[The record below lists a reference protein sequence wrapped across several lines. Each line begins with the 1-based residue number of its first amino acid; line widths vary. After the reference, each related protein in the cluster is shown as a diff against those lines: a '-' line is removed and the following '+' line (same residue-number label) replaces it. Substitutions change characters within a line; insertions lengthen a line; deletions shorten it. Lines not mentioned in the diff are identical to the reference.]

1 MKNFQQ
7 KRLTGKILRYRC
19 GMAGWSLALVCFC
32 IILFGNVQMVS
43 AQTRNVTIDVVDTPI
58 GKVFDELSKQTRYKI
73 FYSDNVIDSKQK
85 VSVNFVNK
93 PLKEALNKLLE
104 GTGVGFEIK
113 SKKVLLFKIKEA
125 SSGPDSKKES
135 NIVISGSVTDE
146 NGEPIIGATITSEKT
161 LKGTITD
168 LDGKFSL
175 EIPENTNLAISY
187 VGYRNQIVKGYSNMI
202 IRLQEDSRM
211 LDEVVVVGYGTQRK
225 GNLTGA
231 VSSVKADKLTIA
243 PVATA
248 SNTLVGQLPGLIATQ
263 SSGQPG
269 SDSATLNVRG
279 FGSALIIVDGI
290 EASLDNID
298 ANQIESISI
307 LKDGAASIYG
317 ARAGNGVILITTK
330 RGTDQK
336 PTITLNTAFTW
347 QGVTKMLKPASSGQ
361 RAEMEREAWLQSGQ
375 PEASAPFT
383 EDQIQKYYDGTDPLF
398 PNTNW
403 YKELIRD
410 WAPEQQHNIS
420 IRGGND
426 RLKFYGFFGYLNQE
440 TMIKKNGGNY
450 ERFNLQSNID
460 AKILD
465 NLTLRLDLA
474 YSQEQRNYTTRS
486 MGVGGSIWQDYW
498 NTLPYYP
505 ATLPDPDKIP
515 YAFGAGVGGLHVS
528 SNRDIS
534 GYDDARVCVEQ
545 LHWNISLSQ

>member
-1 MKNFQQ
+1 MLGDICI
-7 KRLTGKILRYRC
+7 RLLFCHISPFSVFSCPGTIPLC
-19 GMAGWSLALVCFC
+19 GVKCFLPSITVPLC
-32 IILFGNVQMVS
+32 AAV
-43 AQTRNVTIDVVDTPI
+43 A
-58 GKVFDELSKQTRYKI
+58 
-73 FYSDNVIDSKQK
+73 
-85 VSVNFVNK
+85 VSVLPAPPAGYGLPAAECLSARFPALPV
-93 PLKEALNKLLE
+93 PSYLSSCLFRWLWLWLPTVHFLLKGRL
-104 GTGVGFEIK
+104 
-113 SKKVLLFKIKEA
+113 
-125 SSGPDSKKES
+125 
-135 NIVISGSVTDE
+135 
-146 NGEPIIGATITSEKT
+146 IIGATVTSEKT

-202 IRLQEDSRM
+202 IRMQEDSRM

-336 PTITLNTAFTW
+336 PTITLNTTFTW

-375 PEASAPFT
+375 PEASASFT

-403 YKELIRD
+403 YKELIRVG
-410 WAPEQQHNIS
+410 P
-420 IRGGND
+420 R
-426 RLKFYGFFGYLNQE
+426 
-440 TMIKKNGGNY
+440 
-450 ERFNLQSNID
+450 
-460 AKILD
+460 
-465 NLTLRLDLA
+465 
-474 YSQEQRNYTTRS
+474 TT
-486 MGVGGSIWQDYW
+486 
-498 NTLPYYP
+498 T
-505 ATLPDPDKIP
+505 
-515 YAFGAGVGGLHVS
+515 
-528 SNRDIS
+528 
-534 GYDDARVCVEQ
+534 
-545 LHWNISLSQ
+545 

>member
-85 VSVNFVNK
+85 VSVSFVNK

-113 SKKVLLFKIKEA
+113 SKKVLLFKIKE
-125 SSGPDSKKES
+125 SSSSPDSKKES
-135 NIVISGSVTDE
+135 NIMISGSVIDE

-175 EIPENTNLAISY
+175 EIPENTNLAMSY

-336 PTITLNTAFTW
+336 PMITLNTTFTW

-534 GYDDARVCVEQ
+534 GYDDARGED
-545 LHWNISLSQ
+545 LRGT

>member
-32 IILFGNVQMVS
+32 IILVGNVQMVS

-85 VSVNFVNK
+85 VSVSFVNK

-113 SKKVLLFKIKEA
+113 SKKVLLFKIKES

-135 NIVISGSVTDE
+135 NIMISGSVIDE

-336 PTITLNTAFTW
+336 PMITLNTTFTW

-505 ATLPDPDKIP
+505 ATLPVLIR
-515 YAFGAGVGGLHVS
+515 FHMLLGQVLV
-528 SNRDIS
+528 
-534 GYDDARVCVEQ
+534 VCMSVLIE
-545 LHWNISLSQ
+545 I